1 MTKIN
6 HLEAWLAQEQ
16 SIRAAMDAGAGPGV
30 ARPEQIAGKTG
41 LELMQAMLRGELPY
55 PPIAQTLDFTIV

>member
-16 SIRAAMDAGAGPGV
+16 SIRAAMDADGA
-30 ARPEQIAGKTG
+30 R
-41 LELMQAMLRGELPY
+41 
-55 PPIAQTLDFTIV
+55 